1 MRRAVFQALH
11 GLSNPRIRAFQK
23 LLAERFAWP
32 GMNKDVK
39 AWARSCLSCQCSKLQ
54 RRNKSSPGTFPSP
67 DARFSHVHL
76 DVVGPLRPSNGFTR
90 LLTSV
95 DRYTRWA
102 EAIPLPNV
110 QAETI
115 VKAFVSRWV
124 AMFGAPYTVT
134 TDRGAQFESALIQTQ
149 LNFLGCT
156 RIRTTAYHPAANDM
170 VERFHRQLKTALR
183 VKEDPR
189 NWSDNL
195 PLALL
200 GIRAALKSDLGCSAA
215 ELVFG
220 TTLRLAGEMII
231 PTSRGADDTPD
242 NFVHSLRQFMRSL
255 SPVPPRTP
263 MTESYVGKDLDK
275 CTHVFVWCDR
285 VRQPLESPYEG
296 PFRVLARNAKTCWI
310 LRGDKEDVVIV
321 NRVKAAVAEEPPDLS
336 QGQKCADPLT
346 PVPPSSL
353 FTAIA
358 FDPPGCGFSTP
369 PVRDWSDPEVLL
381 QDARV
386 GVNLM
391 RQLGHLPF
399 SCIGWSE
406 GALSAIRAASELN
419 MDGSIEGLVVWELE
433 EDIGAE
439 DGSGNGGQI
448 MGGTPGSVDF
458 LPDSRRLPLQA
469 VYGRAYMRDSWPA
482 YVETK
487 EMRRMGPA
495 DLRCLPQ
502 RLLGMPLL
510 HIASRHS
517 EARRYQDANSQST
530 ESALLA
536 CSGCCST
543 LWPARSDADQKAGW
557 QLPHKL
563 HADFFQS
570 SVENFILKSIH

>member
-1 MRRAVFQALH
+1 MYFC
-11 GLSNPRIRAFQK
+11 P
-23 LLAERFAWP
+23 
-32 GMNKDVK
+32 
-39 AWARSCLSCQCSKLQ
+39 
-54 RRNKSSPGTFPSP
+54 PSP
-67 DARFSHVHL
+67 
-76 DVVGPLRPSNGFTR
+76 
-90 LLTSV
+90 
-95 DRYTRWA
+95 
-102 EAIPLPNV
+102 
-110 QAETI
+110 
-115 VKAFVSRWV
+115 
-124 AMFGAPYTVT
+124 
-134 TDRGAQFESALIQTQ
+134 
-149 LNFLGCT
+149 
-156 RIRTTAYHPAANDM
+156 PA
-170 VERFHRQLKTALR
+170 
-183 VKEDPR
+183 
-189 NWSDNL
+189 
-195 PLALL
+195 
-200 GIRAALKSDLGCSAA
+200 
-215 ELVFG
+215 
-220 TTLRLAGEMII
+220 
-231 PTSRGADDTPD
+231 
-242 NFVHSLRQFMRSL
+242 
-255 SPVPPRTP
+255 
-263 MTESYVGKDLDK
+263 
-275 CTHVFVWCDR
+275 
-285 VRQPLESPYEG
+285 
-296 PFRVLARNAKTCWI
+296 PFR
-310 LRGDKEDVVIV
+310 
-321 NRVKAAVAEEPPDLS
+321 
-336 QGQKCADPLT
+336 
-346 PVPPSSL
+346 

-369 PVRDWSDPEVLL
+369 PTRDWSDPEVLL

-517 EARRYQDANSQST
+517 EARRYQNANSQST